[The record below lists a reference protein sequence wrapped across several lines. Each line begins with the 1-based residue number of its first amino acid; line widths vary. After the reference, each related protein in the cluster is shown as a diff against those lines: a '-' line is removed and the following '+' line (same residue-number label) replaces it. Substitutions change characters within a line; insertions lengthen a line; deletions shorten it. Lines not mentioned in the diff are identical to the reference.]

1 MRASQPL
8 GTGNGQLTTPYGQ
21 QLRDPYKRQPE
32 NEAARRYLPENGKW
46 ILSRLP
52 GYSTPNSDDELSEK
66 QLLSRQSLTHP
77 QPKRQP
83 PPRAIS
89 SKIRRQNPF
98 AKSVSLNC
106 GSQNPSA

>member
-52 GYSTPNSDDELSEK
+52 DAFPETRWRRMAFTAGKTRLVENAPPFP
-66 QLLSRQSLTHP
+66 QSLG
-77 QPKRQP
+77 RSRLS
-83 PPRAIS
+83 PR
-89 SKIRRQNPF
+89 
-98 AKSVSLNC
+98 
-106 GSQNPSA
+106 